1 MAAQRPISRITT
13 PWGATLLL
21 LLVPAFAAA
30 QSNSTGIH
38 SDSVVGGAVL
48 LKASQRVIEGRV
60 VPSGD
65 AVTVHM
71 SEDAKVQLPLE
82 SIEHIGADKRA
93 IYDFKAKR
101 KDTSQWRAGDDFKLT
116 RWCLSNGLF
125 LEATEH
131 YQRVAKL
138 NGDHPRVKQLALE
151 LRSKLL
157 SDPGFR
163 AHLGMP
169 PEENVT
175 QSMTA
180 RASSGEAGQTKGAN
194 PVRPA
199 GVDFSVTTMHPEIA
213 GHFSRRIQP
222 ILMNRCSQAACHGGQ
237 SANGLRI
244 LEPYRSAY
252 ERVTTENLRS
262 VLGQVSS
269 GPEALS
275 PLLTY
280 ATTAHGIQR
289 QAAISVTET
298 QLLKELTT
306 WVRFVQNPVTTA
318 GVLPMS
324 GQQAMTANV
333 ITPEAQ
339 VMVPYQN
346 AVRLVPVQPGSSGL
360 RPVPGVPVGNAV
372 AQPNPSQ
379 IGPTQEPFPGQ
390 DRPLQ
395 SEIDELDRQLRQILG
410 EPPAGAATE
419 ATSSPVPVSNQADPF
434 DPQVFNR
441 QRGR

>member
-1 MAAQRPISRITT
+1 MARQKPNSLTIAACMAVFI
-13 PWGATLLL
+13 L
-21 LLVPAFAAA
+21 PACPQFAAA
-30 QSNSTGIH
+30 QSTSRGIH

-48 LKASQRVIEGRV
+48 LKTSQRVIEGRV

-65 AVTVHM
+65 ALTVHM
-71 SEDAKVQLPLE
+71 SEDAKVQLPLD
-82 SIEHIGADKRA
+82 SVEHVAADKRA
-93 IYDFKAKR
+93 IYEYKAKG
-101 KDTSQWRAGDDFKLT
+101 KDSSQWRAGDDFKLT
-116 RWCLSNGLF
+116 RWCLSNEMY

-131 YQRVAKL
+131 YQRVAKF
-138 NGDHPRVKQLALE
+138 NRDHPRVKQLALE

-157 SDPGFR
+157 SNPGFR
-163 AHLGMP
+163 QHLGLP
-169 PEENVT
+169 PEPSQIAA
-175 QSMTA
+175 QS
-180 RASSGEAGQTKGAN
+180 AGKNAGSQSETGS
-194 PVRPA
+194 VRPA

-269 GPEALS
+269 RPETLA

-298 QLLKELTT
+298 QLLSELTT

-318 GVLPMS
+318 VASPLV
-324 GQQAMTANV
+324 GQQPGGASV
-333 ITPEAQ
+333 ITPETQ
-339 VMVPYQN
+339 GMVPYQT
-346 AVRLVPVQPGSSGL
+346 AVRLMPVQPGASGL
-360 RPVPGVPVGNAV
+360 RPVPGGRAGASGLATNNGV
-372 AQPNPSQ
+372 A
-379 IGPTQEPFPGQ
+379 GGYQEPFPGQ

-410 EPPAGAATE
+410 EAPANPATAAP
-419 ATSSPVPVSNQADPF
+419 TSKPVAPNQSDPF

-441 QRGR
+441 QRG